1 MQISVRLKLATV
13 SVLAFVTRARLSGRS
28 LGSANERRGHHAG
41 MITSIGSNILF
52 DFKAFNYSYI
62 ALAVLA
68 IADANADGASS
79 SRYFHPF
86 PSHVFCISLLFLLT
100 SSWVC
105 LLLSSFIADVV
116 VTKENSVQQS

>member
-28 LGSANERRGHHAG
+28 LGSGNERRGRHAG
-41 MITSIGSNILF
+41 TITSVGSDILF

-62 ALAVLA
+62 ALAELA
-68 IADANADGASS
+68 IADANADGASR

-86 PSHVFCISLLFLLT
+86 PSQFFCVSLFFLLT
-100 SSWVC
+100 FSSWVC
-105 LLLSSFIADVV
+105 LLLSSFIVV
-116 VTKENSVQQS
+116 MKENSVQQS

>member
-13 SVLAFVTRARLSGRS
+13 SVLAFVTRACLSGRS
-28 LGSANERRGHHAG
+28 LRSANERRGRHAG
-41 MITSIGSNILF
+41 TITSIGSDILF
-52 DFKAFNYSYI
+52 DFKDFNYSYI

-68 IADANADGASS
+68 IADANADGANR

-86 PSHVFCISLLFLLT
+86 PSQFFAFLFS

-105 LLLSSFIADVV
+105 LLLSSFITDVV
-116 VTKENSVQQS
+116 VMKENSVQQS